1 MVRDDSDRR
10 RAHGFTTLKLLLCR
24 RHGLPPG
31 AAVEPAEDSRARP
44 GRLKLVEAGSFR
56 SPVASVGSIG
66 NRVYT
71 RLGDDEM
78 YLTIPGASVGAVLGA
93 LEPTRLRTAN
103 WKSFIRADSRNN

>member
-1 MVRDDSDRR
+1 
-10 RAHGFTTLKLLLCR
+10 LKLALCR

-44 GRLKLVEAGSFR
+44 GVEASGSGQLHR

-93 LEPTRLRTAN
+93 LEPTLRVNHELEKFHQGRLAQ
-103 WKSFIRADSRNN
+103 